1 MTNTGARPPEGSRRG
16 DILRQVAGELGA
28 LRRDV
33 DRTSGLV
40 REHGGLLAEALPR
53 LDTLTSDVAK
63 LRGTVAALTAEAE
76 EEDERQAADL
86 AARRAVG
93 MAPEPPGPW
102 AWPILD
108 HDTATAAWDS
118 LARWVGEVFCA
129 WYAPTRGELPDCWPL
144 HRRAVLELTWLRQTH
159 VDAHARHAPGHLAAE
174 WHGRWLPAALAGVA
188 AAIDPEHCPAG
199 RHLIDPRDRTRRVTT
214 SERDRSAAEP
224 ATPERWQPHL
234 CAAVEAD
241 VATRPAQNSGSSS

>member
-1 MTNTGARPPEGSRRG
+1 MTDTGPRPPEGPRRG
-16 DILRQVAGELGA
+16 DTLRQVAAELGA

-40 REHGGLLAEALPR
+40 REHGSLLAESLPR
-53 LDTLTSDVAK
+53 LDAIAGDVAK

-118 LARWVGEVFCA
+118 LARWVGEVLCA
-129 WYAPTRGELPDCWPL
+129 WYAPTRGQLPDCWPL

-159 VDAHARHAPGHLAAE
+159 VDAHAHRAPGHLAAE
-174 WHGRWLPAALAGVA
+174 WHARWLPAALAGVC
-188 AAIDPEHCPAG
+188 AAIDPERCPPG
-199 RHLIDPRDRTRRVTT
+199 QHLIDSRDRAQRVTT
-214 SERDRSAAEP
+214 SERDRLVAEP
-224 ATPERWQPHL
+224 TTPARWQPHL
-234 CAAVEAD
+234 RAAAD
-241 VATRPAQNSGSSS
+241 VDLKARRA